1 MSGAGRAAGS
11 RDSPRRGGAQA
22 PLSNGADG
30 PTFRVE
36 DAARALVWDVPGGW
50 VALSSAAV
58 GGGIVRPRWVTNLMV
73 DDGFDRVDLEVY
85 AEERAAGLG
94 LTGPGTT
101 LLTAADVRQVSTAE
115 VEGVR
120 CWATVGVTK
129 PTWAVA
135 PARGADAPR
144 EDRRPRPDDPRQ
156 GKRATPGT
164 PRGDRVAE
172 APPPPGT
179 INVVVALPVALST
192 SALVQAVGTVTE
204 AKAQVLVQAGVP
216 GTGTASDAVAILCP
230 AVPAEGLGDPGGP
243 AEAFAGVRSVWGQRL
258 ARAVHA
264 AVAAGLAAHPW
275 RADAGAGAGGAG
287 VVW

>member
-1 MSGAGRAAGS
+1 MSAGGMGAS
-11 RDSPRRGGAQA
+11 QES
-22 PLSNGADG
+22 ADG
-30 PTFRVE
+30 PGYRVE
-36 DAARALVWDVPGGW
+36 DAARALVWEVPAGW
-50 VALSSAAV
+50 VALSSASV
-58 GGGIVRPRWVTNLMV
+58 GGGLVRPRWVTNLMV
-73 DDGFDRVDLEVY
+73 DDGFDRTDLAAY
-85 AEERAAGLG
+85 ADERAAELG

-101 LLTAADVRQVSTAE
+101 LLTAADVRQVATAE

-135 PARGADAPR
+135 PAAG
-144 EDRRPRPDDPRQ
+144 
-156 GKRATPGT
+156 PGS
-164 PRGDRVAE
+164 PAERVGE

-192 SALVQAVGTVTE
+192 SALVQALGTITE

-230 AVPAEGLGDPGGP
+230 EVPEGVLDDPCGP
-243 AEAFAGVRSVWGQRL
+243 AEAFAGVRSAWGQRV

-275 RADAGAGAGGAG
+275 RADSVAGGAGGAG

>member
-1 MSGAGRAAGS
+1 MVS
-11 RDSPRRGGAQA
+11 
-22 PLSNGADG
+22 ADG
-30 PTFRVE
+30 VSVSQEGVDGPGYRVE
-36 DAARALVWDVPGGW
+36 DAARALVWDVPEGW
-50 VALSSAAV
+50 VALGSASV
-58 GGGIVRPRWVTNLMV
+58 GGGLVRPRWVTNLMV
-73 DDGFDRVDLEVY
+73 EDGFDRTDLAAY
-85 AEERAAGLG
+85 ADERAGELG

-101 LLTAADVRQVSTAE
+101 LLTAADVRQVESAE
-115 VEGVR
+115 VGGVA

-144 EDRRPRPDDPRQ
+144 EDRAPRPDQPRQ
-156 GKRATPGT
+156 GRRPAPGR
-164 PRGDRVAE
+164 PRGEQVGE

-179 INVVVALPVALST
+179 INIVVALPVALST

-216 GTGTASDAVAILCP
+216 GTGTASDAVVVLCP
-230 AVPAEGLGDPGGP
+230 EAAEEGGP
-243 AEAFAGVRSVWGQRL
+243 VEAFAGVRSVWGQRV

-275 RADAGAGAGGAG
+275 RPPAGAVEVGGAGGAG